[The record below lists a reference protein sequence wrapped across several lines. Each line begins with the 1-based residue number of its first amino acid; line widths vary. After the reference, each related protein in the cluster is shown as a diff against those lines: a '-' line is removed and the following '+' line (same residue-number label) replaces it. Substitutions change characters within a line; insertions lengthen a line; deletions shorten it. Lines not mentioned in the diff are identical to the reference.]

1 MPKQDRQ
8 QKLIEAIKNSPAL
21 SVNDLSTLFQVS
33 PMTIRRD
40 LTELEKS
47 KRIVRLHGGAFVS
60 NKESVSPAF
69 QRAEENADAKERIAA
84 AAAALVRS
92 GDSIILDG
100 GSTVGAMGKYLQQQA
115 NLTVITPSLYCVQN
129 LRSPNLSVL
138 IPGGV
143 LLQQDSMLIGADCEA
158 YFKNVVA
165 DIVFVG
171 ASGIRSGRGI
181 TIVSPFQYSIKKV
194 MISSAKKVVALV
206 DHTKFQ
212 KDGLNLVADFCDID
226 VLITDLPIED
236 THTLQYL
243 EEVGT
248 KVIYTG

>member
-1 MPKQDRQ
+1 MSKQDRQ

-21 SVNDLSTLFQVS
+21 SVNDLSSLFQVS

-40 LTELEKS
+40 LTELEKNKS
-47 KRIVRLHGGAFVS
+47 IVRLHGGAFVS

-69 QRAEENADAKERIAA
+69 QRAEENVDAKERIAT
-84 AAAALVRS
+84 AAAALVSS

-100 GSTVGAMGKYLQQQA
+100 GSTVGAMGKYLQQD

-129 LRSPNLSVL
+129 LRGPNLSVL

-236 THTLQYL
+236 TRTLQYL
-243 EEVGT
+243 EKVDT

>member
-1 MPKQDRQ
+1 MSKQDRQ

-21 SVNDLSTLFQVS
+21 SVNDLSSLFQVS

-47 KRIVRLHGGAFVS
+47 KSIVRLHGGAFVL
-60 NKESVSPAF
+60 NRESVSPAF
-69 QRAEENADAKERIAA
+69 QRAEENIDAKERIAA

-100 GSTVGAMGKYLQQQA
+100 GSTVGAIGKYLQQD

-143 LLQQDSMLIGADCEA
+143 LLQQDSMLVGAACEA

-171 ASGIRSGRGI
+171 ASGIRSGLGI

-248 KVIYTG
+248 RVIYTG